1 MRWKTVRDGTY
12 LCYNNENNENR
23 FKLKVH
29 SELPL
34 PAQFHNLQRLAMRL
48 IQRGKSRTTVGI
60 FDISLKYELQKPRG
74 ILYQLLWEQCKIK
87 VLMLLCIHH

>member
-34 PAQFHNLQRLAMRL
+34 PAQSHNLQRLAMCL
-48 IQRGKSRTTVGI
+48 IQRGKSRTFMGVS
-60 FDISLKYELQKPRG
+60 DISLIHELQKSRG
-74 ILYQLLWEQCKIK
+74 IEIIMASVAATSSMTKRVI
-87 VLMLLCIHH
+87 

>member
-48 IQRGKSRTTVGI
+48 IQRGKSRTFMRVS
-60 FDISLKYELQKPRG
+60 DISLIHELQKSRG
-74 ILYQLLWEQCKIK
+74 IEIIMASVAATSSMTKRVI
-87 VLMLLCIHH
+87 